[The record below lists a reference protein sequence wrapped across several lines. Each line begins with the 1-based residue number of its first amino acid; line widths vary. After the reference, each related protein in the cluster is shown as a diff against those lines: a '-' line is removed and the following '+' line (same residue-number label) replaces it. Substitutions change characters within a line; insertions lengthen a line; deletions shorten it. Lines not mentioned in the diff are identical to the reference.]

1 MEPVNFP
8 ESNQVMKAPPD
19 MKECTDLHVFKT
31 EDGRCISCW
40 KLSGEELMEI
50 LQTKEIWLHVYMG
63 GAQPPVAIATECP
76 FTRSEMP

>member
-19 MKECTDLHVFKT
+19 MKECSDLHVFTT

-40 KLSGEELMEI
+40 ELTGAELMQI
-50 LQTKEIWLHVYMG
+50 LQTKKIWLHVYMG
-63 GAQPPVAIATECP
+63 GAQPPVGLSTESP
-76 FTRSEMP
+76 FEQTEVP